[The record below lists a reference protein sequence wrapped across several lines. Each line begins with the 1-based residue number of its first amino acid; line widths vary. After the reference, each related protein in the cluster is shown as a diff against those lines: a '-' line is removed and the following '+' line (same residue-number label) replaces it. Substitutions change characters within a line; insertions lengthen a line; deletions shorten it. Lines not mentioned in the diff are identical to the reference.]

1 MNLAMNKEYEI
12 KLGLTLE
19 EIQDVLNKERSPI
32 FHFLP
37 TDDTDYDQKISISI
51 SQVDDDALLGEC
63 MNLKV
68 KEENEQI

>member
-51 SQVDDDALLGEC
+51 SQIDDDAPLGEC

-68 KEENEQI
+68 KEQNEQI